1 MARKTRVIDSFWPKA
16 IGNDKFPTDIRR
28 LQAFENIGTRIDNT
42 RLIKSLKIRTARKTR
57 VIDGSKPHLAT
68 SRIDFAK
75 DQNTS
80 IFSVSNAS
88 FPYW

>member
-1 MARKTRVIDSFWPKA
+1 MARKTRVIDGFWPKA

-28 LQAFENIGTRIDNT
+28 LQAFKNIGTCIDNT
-42 RLIKSLKIRTARKTR
+42 RFIKSLKIRTARKTR

-68 SRIDFAK
+68 SRIDFTK

-88 FPYW
+88 FSY